1 MIIKHTTKKD
11 NAVSP
16 VVGVMLMLVVTI
28 IIAAV
33 VAAFAG
39 GVVTTTDKAPF
50 AVIKATYS
58 QSSGLLLTEISGDV
72 LSGVDVYVR
81 PGDGFSSSYSKLAWK
96 TLSSVTLSPGSVTEV
111 AAVNIQPATDGAPN
125 SGVNSGE
132 NDGKNSGY
140 GFNNATKSV
149 GKFIEVDIYKNGK
162 VVATTTTAISA

>member
-1 MIIKHTTKKD
+1 MITKHTTKKD

-72 LSGVDVYVR
+72 LRDVDVYVR
-81 PGDGFSSSYSKLAWK
+81 PGDGFSSTYRNLAWK
-96 TLSSVTLSPGSVTEV
+96 TLSSVTISPGSVIPVE
-111 AAVNIQPATDGAPN
+111 AANIQPATDGAPTV
-125 SGVNSGE
+125 SAT
-132 NDGKNSGY
+132 SGY
-140 GFNNATKSV
+140 NFNKASSV
-149 GKFIEVDIYKNGK
+149 GNFIEVDIYKNGK
-162 VVATTTTAISA
+162 VVATTTVAISA